1 MLPSGQAQ
9 RRDTDEFV
17 ACPPSHFLGK
27 IRTSMKITLIL
38 ATLSLTLGSAV
49 AELTASHK
57 AAVEKLLSVMQV
69 EKQMETSM
77 RAGMESGLG
86 ISEDQIKALPKEQ
99 QDKFA
104 GAMKKVMDALMDE
117 MKWENLKPDLIEVYG
132 KNFTEKETQDIIT
145 LMESPTGQLLV
156 TKQAAMVGD
165 IMKVTQGRMKTFMPK
180 IMKIMQEEMQK

>member
-1 MLPSGQAQ
+1 
-9 RRDTDEFV
+9 
-17 ACPPSHFLGK
+17 
-27 IRTSMKITLIL
+27 MKILLIL
-38 ATLSLTLGSAV
+38 ATLSLSLSNAF

-57 AAVEKLLSVMQV
+57 AAIDKLLTVMQM
-69 EKQMETSM
+69 EKQMESSL
-77 RAGMESGLG
+77 RAGMASGLG

-104 GAMKKVMDALMDE
+104 GAMKKVMDALMEE

-132 KNFTEKETQDIIT
+132 KNFTEKETLDVVA

-165 IMKVTQGRMKTFMPK
+165 VMTVTQGRMKTFMPK

>member
-1 MLPSGQAQ
+1 
-9 RRDTDEFV
+9 
-17 ACPPSHFLGK
+17 
-27 IRTSMKITLIL
+27 
-38 ATLSLTLGSAV
+38 
-49 AELTASHK
+49 
-57 AAVEKLLSVMQV
+57 
-69 EKQMETSM
+69 
-77 RAGMESGLG
+77 
-86 ISEDQIKALPKEQ
+86 
-99 QDKFA
+99 
-104 GAMKKVMDALMDE
+104 MKKVMDALMDE